1 MHSPDAEWRKP
12 DVGQWTN
19 YLVHRSQVDRVKNQ
33 TRITSPVYLIEP
45 QSELAERAKYFSPGV
60 VTYKSE
66 NLSGFLKKK
75 KKFPSERCSYLW
87 GHLRIIIP
95 PSSERLP
102 FVWKKKSYKEIV
114 ASEWRLTVQT
124 CWMDRSTCL
133 NRITACSQSS
143 RFNTRHKQEEYWTPA
158 IKQCGSTLP
167 PAVTL
172 MGMGMT
178 FYTRGCKVIQP
189 HWLIHPITCLF
200 KLVSVSVYKT
210 PIHTAG
216 FIQCCML
223 LLIFSQHHSSITH
236 LTTIT
241 VVKTLGV
248 FLVYFP
254 VEICH
259 CAFLQGH
266 GIQNPPFFSLT
277 VFFPLPCMMLQ

>member
-1 MHSPDAEWRKP
+1 MQLFVRPLEDNYPTKL
-12 DVGQWTN
+12 WT
-19 YLVHRSQVDRVKNQ
+19 
-33 TRITSPVYLIEP
+33 
-45 QSELAERAKYFSPGV
+45 
-60 VTYKSE
+60 
-66 NLSGFLKKK
+66 
-75 KKFPSERCSYLW
+75 
-87 GHLRIIIP
+87 
-95 PSSERLP
+95 SSFCL
-102 FVWKKKSYKEIV
+102 KKKSYKEIV